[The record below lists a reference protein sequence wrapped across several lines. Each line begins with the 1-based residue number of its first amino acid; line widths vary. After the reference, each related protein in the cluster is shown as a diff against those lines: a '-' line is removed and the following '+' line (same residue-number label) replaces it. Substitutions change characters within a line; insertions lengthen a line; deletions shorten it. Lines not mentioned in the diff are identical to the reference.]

1 MAKRDDLDH
10 KPENA
15 GKVGETHKELNQS
28 GEEQRPQNDKRPEQP
43 KENPDPGY

>member
-1 MAKRDDLDH
+1 MAKREDLDH

-15 GKVGETHKELNQS
+15 GKVGETHKELNQG
-28 GEEQRPQNDKRPEQP
+28 GEEQRPQDSKRPEQP